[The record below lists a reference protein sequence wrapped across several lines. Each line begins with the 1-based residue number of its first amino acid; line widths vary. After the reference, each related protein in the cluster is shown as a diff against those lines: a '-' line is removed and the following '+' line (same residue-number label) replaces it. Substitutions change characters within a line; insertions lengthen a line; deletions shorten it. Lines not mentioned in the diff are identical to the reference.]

1 MPPPKSP
8 RTGRLAVVTPSKAAA
23 SDDEASDDSTDDD
36 ERTAEA
42 VGSPAVDGGTGAA
55 DAAHTTPRRVASAS
69 NRSGGGLA
77 VGELSQYG
85 SAEERAEA
93 EEAVALA
100 LLEEVARQCDVLDG
114 LVAEGQAEAE
124 LDGQAQPRPE
134 PEPEPEPQQQEE
146 GASGG
151 SGGESS
157 GSGGEYDDDEALEAE
172 GRTLQAL
179 AEVYADADA
188 QLREI
193 AARLGEPIGDGS
205 DESRA
210 TEQAAPLLS
219 HDTDDTEEKGR
230 EGEGPEDG
238 WGWDLSWVRC
248 AVM

>member
-1 MPPPKSP
+1 M
-8 RTGRLAVVTPSKAAA
+8 TPSKAAA

-42 VGSPAVDGGTGAA
+42 PAEAVDSGPGGADEPDARRKGGAA
-55 DAAHTTPRRVASAS
+55 DTTPRRVPSAS

-77 VGELSQYG
+77 GGELSQYG

-93 EEAVALA
+93 EEAVAVA

-146 GASGG
+146 GASGDSGG
-151 SGGESS
+151 SGDESS
-157 GSGGEYDDDEALEAE
+157 GSDGEYDDDEALEAE

-210 TEQAAPLLS
+210 AEQAAPLLS
-219 HDTDDTEEKGR
+219 NDTEEKGR
-230 EGEGPEDG
+230 EGEGAEDG

>member
-1 MPPPKSP
+1 MSEDARPKFLVAFVAWVLYFC
-8 RTGRLAVVTPSKAAA
+8 TGGK
-23 SDDEASDDSTDDD
+23 
-36 ERTAEA
+36 
-42 VGSPAVDGGTGAA
+42 VDGKG
-55 DAAHTTPRRVASAS
+55 SAS
-69 NRSGGGLA
+69 NAGIGWHANAPTALIEHGGSLDA
-77 VGELSQYG
+77 AQ
-85 SAEERAEA
+85 R
-93 EEAVALA
+93 ALA
-100 LLEEVARQCDVLDG
+100 NA

-157 GSGGEYDDDEALEAE
+157 GSDGEYDDDEALEAE

-210 TEQAAPLLS
+210 AEQAAPLLS
-219 HDTDDTEEKGR
+219 HDTEEKGR
-230 EGEGPEDG
+230 EGEGAEDG